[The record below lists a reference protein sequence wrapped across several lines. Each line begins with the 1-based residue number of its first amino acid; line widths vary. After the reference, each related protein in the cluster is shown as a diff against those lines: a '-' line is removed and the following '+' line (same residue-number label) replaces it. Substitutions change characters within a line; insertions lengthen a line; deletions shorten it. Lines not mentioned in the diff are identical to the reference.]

1 MSSISTSPP
10 SFTLK
15 TSWGSSSTFQPS
27 NCCSF
32 KGWAPRSFQSSRAAF
47 HCPSIGG
54 RVGKQIHGP
63 LICTHC
69 HGTGRKI
76 CHHANPI
83 PVEPGHMFMIMP
95 HEGVDSPKVGRV
107 LDPPRKD
114 ARATAGIKN
123 QDLLSCT
130 GRRRWR
136 RWQWWRRLRI
146 YGGGNKRAAILAAAD
161 DFLPPPPLLAID
173 IRHWRPLTGPAP
185 PGRWTRRGAEGYR
198 SPHLVHATAS
208 TFHPALGMFAATA
221 EAGRPA
227 AQAEVSG
234 LRVPCPARTRP
245 PEGVTSVCESGDL
258 PSLAH
263 FRLKIAIL
271 TTNRAKH
278 GNCLASHWEAHWKS
292 SDSGRCVRTRQACC
306 PPSPAHLLLCFPFG
320 QVEGALLVV
329 LLGGLRVRLLVGCIR
344 PGGIGTGA
352 LGWV

>member
-1 MSSISTSPP
+1 MSWTPLGRMPGQQRASKTRTS
-10 SFTLK
+10 
-15 TSWGSSSTFQPS
+15 
-27 NCCSF
+27 
-32 KGWAPRSFQSSRAAF
+32 
-47 HCPSIGG
+47 CPARGDGG
-54 RVGKQIHGP
+54 G
-63 LICTHC
+63 
-69 HGTGRKI
+69 
-76 CHHANPI
+76 
-83 PVEPGHMFMIMP
+83 
-95 HEGVDSPKVGRV
+95 
-107 LDPPRKD
+107 
-114 ARATAGIKN
+114 
-123 QDLLSCT
+123 
-130 GRRRWR
+130 
-136 RWQWWRRLRI
+136 
-146 YGGGNKRAAILAAAD
+146 GGGNGGGGCAFTGGVTNERPYWRLRMI
-161 DFLPPPPLLAID
+161 FCPPPPLLAIH

-185 PGRWTRRGAEGYR
+185 RGKWTRRGAEGYR